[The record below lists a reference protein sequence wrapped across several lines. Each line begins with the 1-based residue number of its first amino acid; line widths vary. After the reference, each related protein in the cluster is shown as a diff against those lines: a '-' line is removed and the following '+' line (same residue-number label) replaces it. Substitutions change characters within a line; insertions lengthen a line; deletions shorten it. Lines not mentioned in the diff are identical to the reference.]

1 MTRIFCLV
9 AEPRQNPNGLGNLLS
24 QIVIG
29 TTGTRPD
36 FNVEEKASIEKDTR
50 ELRQIIREMGDYL
63 PREDPEKGKNDWT
76 IQFRRVKALAF
87 HLLSQVWN
95 HSGNSHFTTFL
106 EVKPWD
112 TYLDVARFA
121 RKYDRDSE

>member
-1 MTRIFCLV
+1 M
-9 AEPRQNPNGLGNLLS
+9 LS

-63 PREDPEKGKNDWT
+63 PREDPEKGKGPCHYFWT
-76 IQFRRVKALAF
+76 IQLCKVKAFGF
-87 HLLSQVWN
+87 HLLLLLQ
-95 HSGNSHFTTFL
+95 L
-106 EVKPWD
+106 E
-112 TYLDVARFA
+112 TSY
-121 RKYDRDSE
+121 

>member
-29 TTGTRPD
+29 TTGTKPD

-87 HLLSQVWN
+87 HLLSQVWTTVETIVLR
-95 HSGNSHFTTFL
+95 HFSSETRETLFY
-106 EVKPWD
+106 VK
-112 TYLDVARFA
+112 
-121 RKYDRDSE
+121 S

>member
-1 MTRIFCLV
+1 MWHFYFASVT
-9 AEPRQNPNGLGNLLS
+9 EPKQNPNGLGNLLS

-63 PREDPEKGKNDWT
+63 PREDPEKGKGPAYAWT
-76 IQFRRVKALAF
+76 IQLYRKVKAFGF
-87 HLLSQVWN
+87 HLLLLQ
-95 HSGNSHFTTFL
+95 L
-106 EVKPWD
+106 Q
-112 TYLDVARFA
+112 A
-121 RKYDRDSE
+121 